1 MKWKINRPSAVTA
14 GRSPTEGIA
23 LKRKL
28 VIAGLI
34 FGVVLIAGYTYLAL
48 VLAPFA
54 KRDADA
60 KIAFEPLRELRPVV
74 FDNAFGVYVV
84 EFGDASG
91 LSDST
96 AHKLT
101 ELNKLPSEYDLTLVV
116 KTDAITDKSV
126 DILSRLTTTDTI
138 VLDGT
143 GLSDDGIATL
153 NQSLPVGTLS
163 RRLGLDTN
171 RHKEAS
177 GEQ

>member
-1 MKWKINRPSAVTA
+1 MESQLSRPADR

-34 FGVVLIAGYTYLAL
+34 FGVILVACYAYLAV
-48 VLAPFA
+48 VLAPFS

-60 KIAFEPLRELRPVV
+60 KIAFEPLRELRPAV
-74 FDNAFGVYVV
+74 FDNAFGVYVI

-101 ELNKLPSEYDLTLVV
+101 ALNKLPSEYDLTLVL

-143 GLSDDGIATL
+143 GLSDDGIAAL
-153 NQSLPVGTLS
+153 DQSLPHGTLS
-163 RRLGLDTN
+163 RRHGLDTN
-171 RHKEAS
+171 RPVRDG
-177 GEQ
+177 GEP